1 LYSSVG
7 FAVIVLVITRWP
19 AMAAGAALAGWFRT
33 ELFGGKKERMYEI
46 ERTEAIASWVEML
59 RDTLSAA
66 HGLEAA
72 ITTTAANAP
81 VPIRTEVQDLALKLQ
96 RQSLESALVQFG
108 DDLSHPIGDLICT
121 ALKMAAGGAA
131 RDLNELLST
140 LAEAARDEA
149 NLRLRVD
156 ASRARSRS
164 SVRIITGFTVAM
176 ALGFPV
182 LSADFLEP
190 YGRAQGQLVIVVVV
204 MIWAVSF
211 VVIRKMSEIPMPGRF
226 LMAAAQQAEQE
237 GQQV

>member
-1 LYSSVG
+1 
-7 FAVIVLVITRWP
+7 
-19 AMAAGAALAGWFRT
+19 
-33 ELFGGKKERMYEI
+33 
-46 ERTEAIASWVEML
+46 ML